1 MYRASCFLAGLIL
14 TLSAFAQVPD
24 QRQERIQ
31 INADS
36 GDYDMRTGIQEL
48 RGNVRIA
55 QGELVV
61 EADEGRAYN
70 VDGQWQ
76 RVELFGAPTTWRM
89 VMEDGTET
97 RGRSEQIIYDLT
109 SDQITMIDDARIQD
123 AQGTFAGA
131 TLTYNLVTERIEGA
145 GGVELVI
152 EPGERR
158 TRQDSTPPP
167 DEDGDGEN
175 NPNDEPPPDPEA

>member
-1 MYRASCFLAGLIL
+1 MYRASCFLAGLIV
-14 TLSAFAQVPD
+14 TLGALAQVPD

-36 GDYDMRTGIQEL
+36 GGYDMRTGIQEL

-55 QGELVV
+55 QGDLVV
-61 EADEGRAYN
+61 EADEGLAYN

-76 RVELFGAPTTWRM
+76 RVELFGSPTTWRM

-109 SDQITMIDDARIQD
+109 SDQITMIDEARIQD

-131 TLTYNLVTERIEGA
+131 TLTYNLVSERIEGA

-152 EPGERR
+152 EPGERGEQ
-158 TRQDSTPPP
+158 TQTAPETGKELDPPT
-167 DEDGDGEN
+167 
-175 NPNDEPPPDPEA
+175 DPET

>member
-1 MYRASCFLAGLIL
+1 MYRATCFLAGLIL
-14 TLSAFAQVPD
+14 TLGAYAQIPD

-36 GDYDMRTGIQEL
+36 GGYDMRTGVQEL
-48 RGNVRIA
+48 SGNVRIA

-97 RGRSEQIIYDLT
+97 RGRSGQIIYDLT

-131 TLTYNLVTERIEGA
+131 TLTYNLVSERIEGA

-152 EPGERR
+152 EPGDRR
-158 TRQDSTPPP
+158 APAETAPPP
-167 DEDGDGEN
+167 D
-175 NPNDEPPPDPEA
+175 DESDQDDVPQSDPEN

>member
-1 MYRASCFLAGLIL
+1 
-14 TLSAFAQVPD
+14 
-24 QRQERIQ
+24 
-31 INADS
+31 
-36 GDYDMRTGIQEL
+36 MRTGIQEL
-48 RGNVRIA
+48 SGNVRIA

-61 EADEGRAYN
+61 EAEEGRAYN

-97 RGRSEQIIYDLT
+97 RGRSEQIVYDLT
-109 SDQITMIDDARIQD
+109 SDQITMIGQAHIED

-131 TLTYNLVTERIEGA
+131 TLTYNLVSERIEGA

-152 EPGERR
+152 EPGDRR
-158 TRQDSTPPP
+158 AEQETTSPP
-167 DEDGDGEN
+167 DGQGEQ
-175 NPNDEPPPDPEA
+175 DEQPQPPEPER

>member
-1 MYRASCFLAGLIL
+1 MYRASCFLAGLM
-14 TLSAFAQVPD
+14 LSLGAFAQLSD

-36 GDYDMRTGIQEL
+36 GGYDMRTGVQEL

-70 VDGQWQ
+70 VDGEWQ
-76 RVELFGAPTTWRM
+76 RVELFGEPTTWFM
-89 VMEDGTET
+89 VMDDGSET
-97 RGRSEQIIYDLT
+97 HGQSSQIIYDLA
-109 SDQITMIDDARIQD
+109 SNQITMIGDARIRD
-123 AQGTFAGA
+123 PQGSFSGA
-131 TLTYNLVTERIEGA
+131 TLTYNLVSEKIEGA

-152 EPGERR
+152 EPADRPAP
-158 TRQDSTPPP
+158 S
-167 DEDGDGEN
+167 
-175 NPNDEPPPDPEA
+175 DPEEP

>member
-1 MYRASCFLAGLIL
+1 MLVLS
-14 TLSAFAQVPD
+14 LSAFAQLSD

-36 GDYDMRTGIQEL
+36 GGYDMRTGVQEL

-70 VDGQWQ
+70 IDGEWQ
-76 RVELFGAPTTWRM
+76 RVELFGNPTTWRM
-89 VMEDGTET
+89 VMEDGSET
-97 RGRSEQIIYDLT
+97 HGQSRQIIYDLA
-109 SDQITMIDDARIQD
+109 SDQITMIDEARIRD
-123 AQGTFAGA
+123 AQGSFSGA
-131 TLTYNLVTERIEGA
+131 TLTYNLVSEKIEGA

-152 EPGERR
+152 EPGER
-158 TRQDSTPPP
+158 DLPAPP
-167 DEDGDGEN
+167 DE
-175 NPNDEPPPDPEA
+175 P

>member
-1 MYRASCFLAGLIL
+1 VL
-14 TLSAFAQVPD
+14 
-24 QRQERIQ
+24 E
-31 INADS
+31 
-36 GDYDMRTGIQEL
+36 GD
-48 RGNVRIA
+48 VRIA
-55 QGELVV
+55 QGDLVV
-61 EADEGRAYN
+61 EADRGRAYN

-97 RGRSEQIIYDLT
+97 RGRSEEIVYDLT
-109 SDQITMIDDARIQD
+109 SDQITMLGNAHIED

-131 TLTYNLVTERIEGA
+131 TLTYNLISERIEGA

-158 TRQDSTPPP
+158 ASD
-167 DEDGDGEN
+167 DVADEN
-175 NPNDEPPPDPEA
+175 NQDPAPDSPETPDPEGG